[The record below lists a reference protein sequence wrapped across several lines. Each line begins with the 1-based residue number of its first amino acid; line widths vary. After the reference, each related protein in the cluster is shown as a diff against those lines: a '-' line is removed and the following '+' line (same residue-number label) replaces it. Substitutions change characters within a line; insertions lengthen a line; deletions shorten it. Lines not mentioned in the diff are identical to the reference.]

1 MSEETIRNCKRTGLE
16 WIESHGTRL
25 IHHSQKIWNYA
36 ELGLEE
42 EKSAKTHIDFLT
54 EEGFSTMKSAAG
66 IPTAFISTWGQ
77 GKPVIGINCEYDAL
91 PGLSQEVIPQ
101 KQPVVPGAP
110 GHGCGHNLL
119 GAGGAGAAAALK
131 SVMEKH

>member
-1 MSEETIRNCKRTGLE
+1 MSGQTFKGCRETGLE
-16 WIESHGTRL
+16 WIETHAARL
-25 IHHSQKIWNYA
+25 IKHSQKIWNYA

-54 EEGFSTMKSAAG
+54 EEGFSVRQSIAG
-66 IPTAFISTWGQ
+66 MPTAFIAAWGK

-91 PGLSQEVIPQ
+91 PGLSQEPATAEHRPIVR
-101 KQPVVPGAP
+101 GAP

-119 GAGGAGAAAALK
+119 GTGG
-131 SVMEKH
+131 